1 MDSYS
6 VVDDWDVTRFDG
18 GFDGLAGLESR
29 GFSGAVE
36 AGGAWMFF
44 RDGEPLAA
52 VSDLRSTPTSID
64 IDAFE
69 NAEGKRY
76 DAPTPGAATLAAMVA
91 LDGDV
96 RGRYFTDD
104 TPLEAVHETL
114 SGGGFT
120 GYVELSE
127 NVLSGDYYFV
137 YIDGE
142 VEHLGFV
149 GTAPMIS
156 GEEAERKAKN
166 EVGIYAVVA
175 VRFQD
180 LELPEPTI
188 AADETED
195 ELGGIADDSEGEQ
208 NSESEPESKPASD
221 SKSAPEPE
229 RETGP
234 GPDPTPMSDSE
245 PESEP
250 RAGDLPPAE
259 SDRPTAEQ
267 TEDEKRSDPSPETG
281 EVSDP
286 AESEAQPSEPERDV
300 GSSGDEESIDDV
312 SDQREQPPTAG
323 HDEGAPTPNDS
334 YTDAPNDDVGAAQAT
349 TRRESNGIEAVTV
362 RSVPSLDPEKS
373 SRREPEDGSATGANT
388 ARTTN
393 TAQTTDTASERGRR
407 AESTAETSAEK
418 SQAVEATRAEYE
430 TQISEY
436 EARIET
442 LESEL
447 TEADDRI
454 ESLEAELEAVRSERD
469 ELRSQLAADDT
480 PSPSR
485 VSLSPTDALAGT
497 SLFIR
502 EVSRGEATL
511 EDARDSGVD
520 RETVTENLRIER
532 HTEFEDRDAAV
543 EGESFDSWLS
553 SSGTY
558 AFVEWLVIDLF
569 FEIRSTGSVD
579 ALRPLYD
586 ALPKI
591 DRISFEDSIAV
602 GSGKDG
608 REVSFDIVARNKK
621 GNPLV
626 VVDFDRRRE
635 PTRAETIE
643 PFVTDASDVCEM
655 NESLAAAIAV
665 TSSYFESDAMATA
678 EEATGTSLLS
688 RSKHRS
694 YVKLSRTSGYHLCL
708 VEARDESF
716 NLTVPEL

>member
-180 LELPEPTI
+180 IELPEPTI
-188 AADETED
+188 AADEPED

-208 NSESEPESKPASD
+208 NSESEPEPEPASD
-221 SKSAPEPE
+221 SEA
-229 RETGP
+229 
-234 GPDPTPMSDSE
+234 
-245 PESEP
+245 ESEP
-250 RAGDLPPAE
+250 SPGDLPPAE
-259 SDRPTAEQ
+259 ADRPTAER
-267 TEDEKRSDPSPETG
+267 TENEERPDPSPETG

-286 AESEAQPSEPERDV
+286 AEPEAQPSEPKRDV

-323 HDEGAPTPNDS
+323 HDEGVPTPNDP
-334 YTDAPNDDVGAAQAT
+334 YTDAPNDDVGAA
-349 TRRESNGIEAVTV
+349 RRESNGIEAVTV

-418 SQAVEATRAEYE
+418 SQAAEATRAEYE
-430 TQISEY
+430 TQLSEY

-469 ELRSQLAADDT
+469 ELRSRLAADDT
-480 PSPSR
+480 PSPSG

-532 HTEFEDRDAAV
+532 HTEFEDREAAV
-543 EGESFDSWLS
+543 EGESFDSWLN

-579 ALRPLYD
+579 ALGPLYD
-586 ALPKI
+586 ALPEI

-602 GSGKDG
+602 GSGKEG